1 MWRLFLQKLK
11 PKTGSFIISPKTH
24 IHSDES
30 LWEGTDKKATLLKN
44 MNSKLFAKRPW
55 FGGQRKNLE
64 SLMDRL
70 DLSGRIQHVPVE
82 ELSGEQALRFWL
94 LMLVSAKTKVVLID
108 RLFSKLDQVS
118 LAFVQEWLGNYPG
131 IIILFGEHAE
141 YFNAIKTHPED
152 QQLKSK
158 TLFNSVF
165 NFSADGQTTF
175 YPEQ

>member
-1 MWRLFLQKLK
+1 
-11 PKTGSFIISPKTH
+11 
-24 IHSDES
+24 
-30 LWEGTDKKATLLKN
+30 LWTGTDKKATLLKN

-55 FGGQRKNLE
+55 FGGQRKNVE

-70 DLSGRIQHVPVE
+70 ALNGRIQHLPVE
-82 ELSGEQALRFWL
+82 ELSEEQALRFWL
-94 LMLVSAKTKVVLID
+94 LMLVSAKTKIVLID

-118 LAFVQEWLGNYPG
+118 LAFVQEWLESYTG

-141 YFNAIKTHPED
+141 YFNAIKTPAED

-158 TLFNSVF
+158 TVFNSVF
-165 NFSADGQTTF
+165 SFSADGQAKF